1 MSLLVAQDQN
11 TRRRV
16 VALLGWLR
24 EGDPDA
30 TAADLCSMV
39 LGAFL
44 NRRGLDFPDIVGR
57 SSGGARPTI
66 TSAEVL
72 LSRPILPIPGGIRN
86 AAALRLAAGWGDGGT
101 VTATWSAAV
110 AECYF
115 SITAPVTAEDL
126 GPVCDDSPTTAG
138 RVRRPRTARGQFAA
152 AA

>member
-11 TRRRV
+11 TRRRA

-30 TAADLCSMV
+30 TAADLCSVV

-66 TSAEVL
+66 TSAETL

-86 AAALRLAAGWGDGGT
+86 AAALRLAAGATSGDT
-101 VTATWSAAV
+101 IARTWREAV
-110 AECYF
+110 AECYQ
-115 SITAPVTAEDL
+115 SITMPSTPDDL
-126 GPVCDDSPTTAG
+126 GPPDAETTTE
-138 RVRRPRTARGQFAA
+138 RVWSFTGPHRPFEAA
-152 AA
+152 A